1 MHGES
6 VQPELF
12 DVLRVNIFYLYINKI
27 ILFFKYVKSILLNT
41 FIIIWYFYRIYN
53 GYFELIH
60 SLISLLPIGV
70 RYQRTRCIL
79 FNFLYLDEDDGSHP

>member
-41 FIIIWYFYRIYN
+41 FIII
-53 GYFELIH
+53 
-60 SLISLLPIGV
+60 
-70 RYQRTRCIL
+70 
-79 FNFLYLDEDDGSHP
+79 